1 MEVTIRMM
9 QPRMVLRM
17 SLMMAWMARSMA
29 MKIMGTR
36 RGLIMTKII
45 SNSSIPRTMRME
57 MMITMRRIGLI
68 VIGWGRRIKMTMH
81 RNSMRKKKTSL
92 MFL

>member
-9 QPRMVLRM
+9 QLRMVLRM

-36 RGLIMTKII
+36 RGLTMTKI

-92 MFL
+92 MFP